1 MSIKEV
7 FVVSLQ
13 SVRSNKLRTF
23 LTVLGIVV
31 GIFSI
36 IVIMTIIT
44 MLQSSIESGLSQLN
58 KNTFQIQKFP
68 AMHGGGPRNRDKY
81 RNRKD
86 LTVDE
91 FDRLN
96 QMLNAQYIGAEQ
108 WEFGKVIKF
117 GNAETN
123 PNISVAGVTTGAMRT
138 NDWNVDYGRDL
149 RETDV
154 QYSND
159 VCLLGP
165 DVANKIFAG
174 ISPVGQIVRVDGKP
188 LRVIAV
194 LESQPSMFGQSRDNY
209 VVMPI
214 TTFQS
219 IYGKTGRSIN
229 ITVMSRSKGDYDK
242 TIDAAIGYMRTIRKV
257 KAGEDNDFDIFSN
270 ESMIS
275 QVNDITG
282 GIKIGAMVVSI
293 IALLAAGV
301 GIMNIMLVSVTERT
315 REIGIRKAVGAK
327 KANILT
333 QFLFEAI
340 VLSLIG
346 GIIGIVSGVGIG
358 NIAGS
363 FLNAKTAIPYDWVGI
378 GLLLCFTV
386 GIIFGTYPAYKAAN
400 LDPIEALRYE

>member
-44 MLQSSIESGLSQLN
+44 MLQTSIESGLSQLN

-68 AMHGGGPRNRDKY
+68 AMHGGGPRVRDKY

-91 FDRLN
+91 FNRLN
-96 QMLNAQYIGAEQ
+96 EMLNAQYIGAEQ

-159 VCLLGP
+159 VCLLGH

-174 ISPVGQIVRVDGKP
+174 
-188 LRVIAV
+188 
-194 LESQPSMFGQSRDNY
+194 N
-209 VVMPI
+209 
-214 TTFQS
+214 
-219 IYGKTGRSIN
+219 
-229 ITVMSRSKGDYDK
+229 
-242 TIDAAIGYMRTIRKV
+242 
-257 KAGEDNDFDIFSN
+257 
-270 ESMIS
+270 
-275 QVNDITG
+275 
-282 GIKIGAMVVSI
+282 
-293 IALLAAGV
+293 
-301 GIMNIMLVSVTERT
+301 
-315 REIGIRKAVGAK
+315 
-327 KANILT
+327 
-333 QFLFEAI
+333 
-340 VLSLIG
+340 
-346 GIIGIVSGVGIG
+346 
-358 NIAGS
+358 
-363 FLNAKTAIPYDWVGI
+363 
-378 GLLLCFTV
+378 
-386 GIIFGTYPAYKAAN
+386 
-400 LDPIEALRYE
+400 